1 MSVGIDVLIWTVKV
15 DTYFITGGI
24 LSKISCILFY
34 YPIHAKIIKRS
45 GGGRKQKQKQNTSK
59 NQLSSFITTNC
70 SQNMSAARKISAASK
85 SFDII
90 KAGEM
95 CQSLSFLPDGGV
107 CYFHIWLL
115 MDKQAS
121 LPGKQGSKL
130 RKQTNKSNHALDME
144 ASDRYD

>member
-1 MSVGIDVLIWTVKV
+1 
-15 DTYFITGGI
+15 
-24 LSKISCILFY
+24 
-34 YPIHAKIIKRS
+34 
-45 GGGRKQKQKQNTSK
+45 
-59 NQLSSFITTNC
+59 
-70 SQNMSAARKISAASK
+70 MSAARKISAASK

-144 ASDRYD
+144 ASDRYDWSGVQLEAVTTKLRETGRAWHVSRAKDYHGVLGR

>member
-1 MSVGIDVLIWTVKV
+1 M
-15 DTYFITGGI
+15 
-24 LSKISCILFY
+24 
-34 YPIHAKIIKRS
+34 
-45 GGGRKQKQKQNTSK
+45 GRGKQKQKQNTSK
-59 NQLSSFITTNC
+59 TQLSSFITTNC
-70 SQNMSAARKISAASK
+70 SQNMSAVRKISAASK

-144 ASDRYD
+144 ASDRYDWSGVQLEAVTTKLRETGRAWHVSRAKDYRGVLGR